1 MSSNFTAAVT
11 ILRGEMK
18 HQVFRTEGGF
28 YASPQ
33 GALWASLG
41 CCRRLSET
49 KSPWWRQGGAGR
61 CWEDALGSLAAVRL
75 LPFKN
80 TSATRT
86 FGKRLGSALSS
97 THIKSFKCNFN
108 RGTE

>member
-1 MSSNFTAAVT
+1 MAAVT

-18 HQVFRTEGGF
+18 YQVFRTEGGF
-28 YASPQ
+28 YTSLR
-33 GALWASLG
+33 GALWTPLG
-41 CCRRLSET
+41 CCRRLSEM
-49 KSPWWRQGGAGR
+49 KSPRWRQGGAGR

-97 THIKSFKCNFN
+97 THIRLFKCNFN